1 MSTTGPVIH
10 VVAEGRYLIARQ
22 LPDGRY
28 VAPVH
33 EAFRGV
39 WGHVK
44 VGTLEEVMPAAYV
57 YASVANARARARVLY
72 PRG

>member
-10 VVAEGRYLIARQ
+10 VIAEGRYLIARQ
-22 LPDGRY
+22 LTDGRY

-33 EAFRGV
+33 EAFRSV

-44 VGTLEEVMPAAYV
+44 VGTLEQVLPAAYV
-57 YASVANARARARVLY
+57 YASVSNARMRARTLY